1 MQSRSL
7 VTLAVIVGI
16 LLLALVGGCNS
27 YNRFVTQEER
37 VENAWS
43 KVESAYQA
51 RADLVPNLVNTVKGS
66 AEFERGTLT
75 DVVEARAKATSVNI
89 DPNNLTPENIQRFQE
104 AQGELGSSLS
114 RLLVSVE
121 RYPELRTTSAF
132 TQLQSQLEGIENRI
146 RVERNRYNDAATQFN
161 TQIRRFP
168 GAIFASVFGFEQK
181 AQFEAE
187 ESAEQAPTVEF

>member
-1 MQSRSL
+1 MRSL
-7 VTLAVIVGI
+7 ATIGVIVGI
-16 LLLALVGGCNS
+16 LLLVLVGGCNS
-27 YNRFVTQEER
+27 YNSFVTQEEQ

-51 RADLVPNLVNTVKGS
+51 RADLIPNLVNTVKGS

-75 DVVEARAKATSVNI
+75 DVVEARAKATAVNI
-89 DPNNLTPENIQRFQE
+89 DPNNLSTENIQRFQE
-104 AQGELGSSLS
+104 AQGALTSSLS

-121 RYPELRTTSAF
+121 RYPELRTTAAF

-146 RVERNRYNDAATQFN
+146 RVERNRYNDAATDFN

-168 GAIFASVFGFEQK
+168 GAIFASVFGFAQK

-187 ESAEQAPTVEF
+187 EGAQQAPEVEF

>member
-1 MQSRSL
+1 M
-7 VTLAVIVGI
+7 
-16 LLLALVGGCNS
+16 GGCSS
-27 YNRFVTQEER
+27 YNNFVTEEEQ

-51 RADLVPNLVNTVKGS
+51 RADLIPNLVNTVKGS

-89 DPNNLTPENIQRFQE
+89 DANNLTPENMQRFQA
-104 AQGELGSSLS
+104 AQGELSSSLS

-121 RYPELRTTSAF
+121 RYPELRTTAAF

-146 RVERNRYNDAATQFN
+146 RVERNRYNDAATSFN

-168 GAIFASVFGFEQK
+168 GTVFATIFGFVQK

-187 ESAEQAPTVEF
+187 AGSEQAPTVEF

>member
-1 MQSRSL
+1 MRSL
-7 VTLAVIVGI
+7 VTIGVIVGI
-16 LLLALVGGCNS
+16 LLLLLMGGCSS
-27 YNRFVTQEER
+27 YNTFVTEEEQ

-43 KVESAYQA
+43 KVESAYQE
-51 RADLVPNLVNTVKGS
+51 RADLIPNLVNTVRGS

-75 DVVEARAKATSVNI
+75 DVVEARAKATSVNV
-89 DPNNLTPENIQRFQE
+89 NANELTPENIQRFQE
-104 AQGELGSSLS
+104 AQGELSSSLS

-161 TQIRRFP
+161 TQVRRFP
-168 GAIFASVFGFEQK
+168 GTIFASVFGFEQK
-181 AQFEAE
+181 AQFQAE
-187 ESAEQAPTVEF
+187 EGSQRAPTVEF

>member
-1 MQSRSL
+1 MRSL
-7 VTLAVIVGI
+7 VTIGVIVGI
-16 LLLALVGGCNS
+16 LLLLLMGGCSS
-27 YNRFVTQEER
+27 YNTFVTEEEQ

-43 KVESAYQA
+43 KVESAYQQ
-51 RADLVPNLVNTVKGS
+51 RADLIPNLVNTVKGS

-75 DVVEARAKATSVNI
+75 DVVEARAKATSVNV
-89 DPNNLTPENIQRFQE
+89 NANELTPENLQRFQE
-104 AQGELGSSLS
+104 AQGELSSSLS

-132 TQLQSQLEGIENRI
+132 TELQSQLEGIENRI

-168 GAIFASVFGFEQK
+168 GTIFASVFGFDQK

-187 ESAEQAPTVEF
+187 EGSQRAPTVEF